1 MALEDF
7 TTGPYTGV
15 YNTAPLGLS
24 REGYRINHEV
34 RQQNIEQSDGYGD
47 SLIDYVTRG
56 GNVSVNFTMMS
67 FKKAIAA
74 TVLWPTAASIYTL
87 TTTATP
93 VGRLASDLAKT
104 LVLTV
109 VPNTPAAAIGF
120 GPATI
125 TAEKAIIAPGHSFE
139 HLYDSRLR
147 EVPVRLSLLP
157 YTNAATV
164 AFAGAGAVC
173 WAVTT

>member
-7 TTGPYTGV
+7 TTGAYTGV
-15 YNTAPLGLS
+15 YNTFPLGLS
-24 REGYRINHEV
+24 REGYRIVHEV

-67 FKKAIAA
+67 FRKAIAA
-74 TVLWPTAASIYTL
+74 SVLWPFATSIYTL
-87 TTTATP
+87 GTNAAP
-93 VGRLASDLAKT
+93 IGRLASDLARPF
-104 LVLTV
+104 VMV
-109 VPNTPAAAIGF
+109 VQANTPAAVIGF

-125 TAEKAIIAPGHSFE
+125 TAEKAIMAPGQSFE

-157 YTNAATV
+157 YNNAATV